1 MPLEVVVRR
10 CAGLRRID
18 RIYRPEQPARSHP
31 SGPVGP
37 RGKPDPTVRGVFLV
51 KSLAQ
56 DPREEFLARINFSDT
71 RVRAYRGF
79 LFLCGGEHSPDY
91 EPLLSAR
98 HVLYHELVS
107 GRHSD
112 LASRLKVAEDIQ
124 DWFRDGKY
132 GDLVT
137 FEEHLAG
144 LSSVILLI
152 VESPGSIAELG
163 AFAVTPAI
171 SGRLIALIDEQHFEA
186 DSFIRLGP
194 INRLESETARKVSV
208 HDWHDVD
215 AMGRRSPAYAK
226 LQPHLASI
234 LEDVRKLLREQ
245 DREQV
250 YRSSEPGHTMILIC
264 ELCDLFGALSH
275 QEIARYMSFVDS
287 AISSARIDQYLFL
300 LEKCD
305 ILRIKAKGQGRY
317 YYAPD
322 WVSHITFSF
331 RDSRRV
337 DRDRLRVDV
346 FEYYERSLKSRADV
360 VRHLRK
366 AAA

>member
-1 MPLEVVVRR
+1 MKS
-10 CAGLRRID
+10 AG
-18 RIYRPEQPARSHP
+18 A
-31 SGPVGP
+31 
-37 RGKPDPTVRGVFLV
+37 
-51 KSLAQ
+51 
-56 DPREEFLARINFSDT
+56 DPREEFLARVNFSDT
-71 RVRAYRGF
+71 RVRAFTGF
-79 LFLCGGEHSPDY
+79 LFLCGGQHDADEY

-98 HVLYHELVS
+98 HIIYHELVS

-112 LASRLKVAEDIQ
+112 LAARLKLAEDIQ

-132 GDLVT
+132 ADLVT

-171 SGRLIALIDEQHFEA
+171 NGRLIALVDEQHFEA
-186 DSFIRLGP
+186 ESFIRLGP
-194 INRLESETARKVSV
+194 INRLEHDTARKVLV
-208 HDWHDVD
+208 HDWHETD
-215 AMGRRSPAYAK
+215 ALGRRAPAYAK
-226 LQPHLASI
+226 LVPDISNI
-234 LEDVRKLLREQ
+234 LGDVRALLKEQ

-250 YRSSEPGHTMILIC
+250 YKTGEPGHAMILIC

-275 QEIARYMSFVDS
+275 QEITRYIQLVDP
-287 AISSARIDQYLFL
+287 SSSPTKIDQYLFL
-300 LEKCD
+300 LEKCE

-317 YYAPD
+317 YHAPD
-322 WVSHITFSF
+322 WRSHITFSF
-331 RDSRRV
+331 RDSLRV

-346 FEYYERSLKSRADV
+346 VDFYKQHIKSRAEV
-360 VRHLRK
+360 VRILRK